1 MCVFKQRGLSNT
13 KERVGL
19 VFFLIRQILP
29 FLYHHQ
35 QHFPTQHTH
44 EFNSQFNSINSIKY
58 LETSSHPQ
66 FPSKSQVRRIKSNI
80 TNKMLYSNSNTN
92 ATAMFAL
99 AKSQDEQHPHD
110 ICKLNHPSSPRQLFL
125 FSFFKNLFI
134 HVHLFIEYIRTDS
147 FQISDP
153 TSQIQIR
160 GRETQVRKSSDSSS
174 ISVPL
179 LIFMLMLI
187 PKQTKATEGTSQP
200 WHLKNK
206 SG

>member
-1 MCVFKQRGLSNT
+1 MNNIPTTYVSLTILQVLDNFFFSLFFFK
-13 KERVGL
+13 K
-19 VFFLIRQILP
+19 
-29 FLYHHQ
+29 
-35 QHFPTQHTH
+35 
-44 EFNSQFNSINSIKY
+44 
-58 LETSSHPQ
+58 
-66 FPSKSQVRRIKSNI
+66 
-80 TNKMLYSNSNTN
+80 
-92 ATAMFAL
+92 
-99 AKSQDEQHPHD
+99 
-110 ICKLNHPSSPRQLFL
+110 
-125 FSFFKNLFI
+125 KNLFI